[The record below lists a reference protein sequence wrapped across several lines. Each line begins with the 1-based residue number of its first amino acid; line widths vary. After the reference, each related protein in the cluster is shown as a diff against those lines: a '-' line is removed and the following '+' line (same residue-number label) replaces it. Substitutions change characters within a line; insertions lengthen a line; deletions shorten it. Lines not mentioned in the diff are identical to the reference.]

1 MQPQRFDGTNN
12 TQVRTVVGG
21 DIGSSAGQPV
31 SVGVPL
37 SNLRHTQERSSVAS
51 PLTVSNIGG
60 SSYLKKLMVVNPYR
74 TRIQQ
79 HIHEPFFLRRHK
91 FGYKLLWTQINKPP
105 TRRQQYVMRL

>member
-79 HIHEPFFLRRHK
+79 HIPEPFVYEDTSLATSYCGRK
-91 FGYKLLWTQINKPP
+91 SKN
-105 TRRQQYVMRL
+105 RLHEDSSM